1 MRLLRLAAASPSVQT
16 AWNSHQRRAS
26 LLEVHPAQEASPEEA
41 EEEEAD
47 RSQRIL
53 DVCTS

>member
-1 MRLLRLAAASPSVQT
+1 MRLLRLAAASPFVQT
-16 AWNSHQRRAS
+16 VWNSHQRRAS
-26 LLEVHPAQEASPEEA
+26 LLEVHPAQEASPEE
-41 EEEEAD
+41 EEEVD